1 MTQSTISFEI
11 SFEQFDSVAM
21 NMAQAF
27 QALVSIA
34 AKAETV
40 DALLSIK
47 DQLDSMSVQLDSA
60 INSHFDACIEA
71 ESMTPIVSQTP
82 IDSANQVDSDDLAD
96 DDTRKPFDSEAVAYI
111 KKQLTRL
118 NIITK
123 SIAEGKDSV
132 KRMRKEVK
140 LNFIEQTFNH
150 YEMLVKFVVDSYKDS
165 DLLET
170 ANFQAYVQSK
180 QQILTTC
187 YDNVAI
193 GS

>member
-1 MTQSTISFEI
+1 MTQSTISFEH
-11 SFEQFDSVAM
+11 FDSVAM

-27 QALVSIA
+27 NQLVSIA
-34 AKAETV
+34 AKADTP

-47 DQLDSMSVQLDSA
+47 EQLDSMSVQLDST
-60 INSHFDACIEA
+60 IDSHFDACIEA
-71 ESMTPIVSQTP
+71 ESTTPIVSQTP
-82 IDSANQVDSDDLAD
+82 IDSDIDSTNQIDSDDD
-96 DDTRKPFDSEAVAYI
+96 TGTRKPFDSEAVAYI

-123 SIAEGKDSV
+123 SIAEGKDGV
-132 KRMRKEVK
+132 KRMRKEMK
-140 LNFIEQTFNH
+140 LKFIEEAFNH
-150 YEMLVKFVVDSYKDS
+150 YEMLLKFVNDNYKDS

-170 ANFQAYVQSK
+170 ANFQTYVQSK

-193 GS
+193 GN

>member
-11 SFEQFDSVAM
+11 SFEHFDSVAM

-27 QALVSIA
+27 NQLVSIA
-34 AKAETV
+34 AKADTP

-47 DQLDSMSVQLDSA
+47 EQLDSMSVQLDSA
-60 INSHFDACIEA
+60 IDSHFDACIEA
-71 ESMTPIVSQTP
+71 ESTTP
-82 IDSANQVDSDDLAD
+82 IDSANQIDTVTDSDDLDD

-123 SIAEGKDSV
+123 SIAEGKDDV

-150 YEMLVKFVVDSYKDS
+150 YEMLVKFVADSYKDS

-193 GS
+193 GE